1 MAESAKKISSG
12 GLHIDQRLY
21 ALVAEQIAPGT
32 GVDVDHFWA
41 ALERK
46 DRPGLGAKESTATSA
61 PRRLAGPDRRL
72 SPSGAVSAG
81 SQGGQVKTGSL
92 EEKA

>member
-32 GVDVDHFWA
+32 GVDVDRFWA
-41 ALERK
+41 ALGK
-46 DRPGLGAKESTATSA
+46 IVQDLGAKESTATSA
-61 PRRLAGPDRRL
+61 ARRLAGPDRRL
-72 SPSGAVSAG
+72 SPTAAR
-81 SQGGQVKTGSL
+81 
-92 EEKA
+92 